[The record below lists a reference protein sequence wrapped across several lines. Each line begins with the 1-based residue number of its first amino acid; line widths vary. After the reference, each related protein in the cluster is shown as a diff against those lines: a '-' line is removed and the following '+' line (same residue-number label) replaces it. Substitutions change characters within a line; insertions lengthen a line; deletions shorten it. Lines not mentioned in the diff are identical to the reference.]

1 MAIPVNSILSRSA
14 IVLQDSGAVRWSEAE
29 RLDWLN
35 DGLRELA
42 VLKPDAKVK
51 RTSVSLASGAKQ
63 VLPTDA
69 ILLQGIETA
78 EGEVVQPCV
87 RSVLDAFSPGWIGRP
102 SNSVINFMYSP
113 AEPLIY
119 YVYPAQADTS
129 NTVELIYTAYPAT
142 ATAGGNLDVQDK
154 YANAIL
160 DYVLFRSYSKDTE
173 FAGSA
178 QLAAAYYQSFIK

>member
-14 IVLQDSGAVRWSEAE
+14 IVLQDTGAVRWTDAE

-51 RTSVSLASGAKQ
+51 RASVALAAGAKQ
-63 VLPTDA
+63 AMPPDA
-69 ILLQGIETA
+69 ILLQGIETSA
-78 EGEVVQPCV
+78 GEVVQPCV
-87 RSVLDAFSPGWIGRP
+87 RSVLDAFSPGWVGRP
-102 SNSVINFMYSP
+102 ASTVINFMYSQ

-129 NTVELIYTAYPAT
+129 NTVELTFTAYPAT
-142 ATAGGNLDVQDK
+142 ACAGGNLDVQDK
-154 YANAIL
+154 YANALL

>member
-14 IVLQDSGAVRWSEAE
+14 IVLQDTGAVRWTDAE

-51 RTSVSLASGAKQ
+51 RASVALAAGAKQ
-63 VLPTDA
+63 AMPPDA
-69 ILLQGIETA
+69 ILLQGIETSA
-78 EGEVVQPCV
+78 GEVVQPCV
-87 RSVLDAFSPGWIGRP
+87 RSVLDAFSPGWVGRP
-102 SNSVINFMYSP
+102 ASTVINFMYSP

-129 NTVELIYTAYPAT
+129 NTVELTFTAYPAT
-142 ATAGGNLDVQDK
+142 ACAGGNLDVQDK
-154 YANAIL
+154 YANALL

-178 QLAAAYYQSFIK
+178 QLADAYYQSFIK